1 MKNKDMYR
9 NFIIYVFLFVLL
21 ITGAGYGLGEEGQ
34 VFSSYA
40 TEQKSSISIP
50 TFSANCDLHTF
61 QVKER
66 NSVALRYRGLK
77 SNSGETTVRGGF
89 VFLCILTILSVF
101 FRLIQEWFVYYNRLY
116 IRDHFAVIHF
126 MQDMDGR
133 KRFS

>member
-1 MKNKDMYR
+1 MKNKEMCR

-21 ITGAGYGLGEEGQ
+21 ITGVGYGLGEEGQ

-50 TFSANCDLHTF
+50 TFSANSDLNTF

-77 SNSGETTVRGGF
+77 SHSGETTVRGGF

-101 FRLIQEWFVYYNRLY
+101 FRLIQERFIYYNRLY
-116 IRDHFAVIHF
+116 IRDRFAVIHF